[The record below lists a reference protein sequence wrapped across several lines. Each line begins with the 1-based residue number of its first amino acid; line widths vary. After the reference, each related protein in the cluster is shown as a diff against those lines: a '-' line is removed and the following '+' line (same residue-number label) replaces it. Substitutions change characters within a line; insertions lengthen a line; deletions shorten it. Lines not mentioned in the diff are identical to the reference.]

1 MQRRP
6 MDVDLERFGSAARSL
21 RRWSAAGLLA
31 AGLLASF
38 GLAWLVLGVLVL
50 ALPGDL
56 TTDERWIAGG
66 LVGVFGALPLP
77 VAVGLLGLGWWIRRK
92 LDRLG
97 RLAALVRR
105 QGQLDKREVER
116 ELGVG
121 PAARRKL
128 VDRAVGRGILAE
140 RPVDLAALA
149 PSSADASEPIGGAY
163 EKEGVLY
170 VGRSGPVYRVKQI
183 RTGQRYA
190 LKHLTP
196 GERLPPA
203 EIERIADMALATTDL
218 RHPNLVHVLD
228 VDRTTTGEIYL
239 VMELLEGESAEVRV
253 ARSTPLPIPE
263 ALRFIHQVAAALV
276 AVHGTGHFH
285 GGLSLAEVYLTPDG
299 DGAERA
305 VLTPLGPALEPA
317 SDDEGRAADIRAVGA
332 LLREMLADRPPP
344 APLAA
349 LLERIAAT
357 GAGGGFETMEELR
370 AAIAGLLPRSA

>member
-1 MQRRP
+1 
-6 MDVDLERFGSAARSL
+6 MDVDLERYGASARVLGRGSLVATV
-21 RRWSAAGLLA
+21 AAGA
-31 AGLLASF
+31 IASF
-38 GLAWLVLGVLVL
+38 GLLWLVLGLI
-50 ALPGDL
+50 AAAFPGDL
-56 TTDERWIAGG
+56 TVEDRWIGGSVLIALGFLPLPPAVG
-66 LVGVFGALPLP
+66 LVGLA
-77 VAVGLLGLGWWIRRK
+77 WWLRRR
-92 LDRLG
+92 LDRLS

-105 QGQLDKREVER
+105 GGVLDKGEVER
-116 ELGVG
+116 ELGIG
-121 PAARRKL
+121 PGSRRKL
-128 VDRAVGRGILAE
+128 VERAVRRRILVD

-149 PSSADASEPIGGAY
+149 PSTAGEHEPIGGAY

-170 VGRSGPVYRVKQI
+170 VGRSGPVYRVRQI

-190 LKHLTP
+190 LKHLAP
-196 GERLPPA
+196 GDHLPAA
-203 EIERIADMALATTDL
+203 EIERIANMALATTDL

-228 VDRTTTGEIYL
+228 VDRTTTGEVYL

-285 GGLSLAEVYLTPDG
+285 GGLSLAEVYLTPDDEG
-299 DGAERA
+299 GERA
-305 VLTPLGPALEPA
+305 VLTPLGPALEPV

-332 LLREMLADRPPP
+332 LLREMLADRPPS

-370 AAIAGLLPRSA
+370 AAIAVLLPRIA